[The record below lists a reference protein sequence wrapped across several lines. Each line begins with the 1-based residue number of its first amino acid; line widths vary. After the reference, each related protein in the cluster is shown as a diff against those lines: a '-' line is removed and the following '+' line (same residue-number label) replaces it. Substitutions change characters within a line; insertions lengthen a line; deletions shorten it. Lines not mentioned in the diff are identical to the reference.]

1 MKPKLLVVDD
11 SQTARAVVIEALQ
24 DYECEVLEAG
34 DGAEALRL
42 ASREMPQVILLDVT
56 MPVMD
61 GIQMLEQLKADRRLK
76 DLPVVMLTGQNSREA
91 VVKIARLGVRDYLVK
106 PFTLEALL
114 ARVSQIVDLR
124 PKGEPEAA
132 TKRMED
138 PLVLLLVDDKP
149 AIHDLVR
156 MGLGET
162 GWQVQCCST
171 IAEALEFCGQT
182 PPDGIL
188 ASLTLPDGAVYS
200 LLQSLRSGPKTR
212 RVPVLAL
219 SVKNALAEHTRALQ
233 AGFCDVVTKPLRFD
247 ELKVRIAKA
256 LRLDMSGKYFEA
268 RDGVL
273 VLRLPFDAPFNS
285 AEDVFAQLRDKT
297 VAAVDA
303 GLDKVV
309 IDLEYAKA
317 DDKNCMKLT
326 LTSVRFCEELGL
338 DYRITGPE
346 GVCAECKRQQE
357 AKFWKFTAS
366 VDEAA
371 SEMAGTSG
379 IAA

>member
-11 SQTARAVVIEALQ
+11 SQTARAVVA
-24 DYECEVLEAG
+24 DAFKDFECDVLEAA

-42 ASREMPQVILLDVT
+42 AAREMPQVVLLDVT
-56 MPVMD
+56 MPVLD
-61 GIQMLEQLKADRRLK
+61 GIGVLEQLKADRRLK
-76 DLPVVMLTGQNSREA
+76 ELPVIMLTGQSSREA

-106 PFTLEALL
+106 PFSEEVLR

-124 PKGEPEAA
+124 PKGEPEAV
-132 TKRMED
+132 TKRLED
-138 PLVLLLVDDKP
+138 PIVLLLVDDKP

-162 GWQVQCCST
+162 GWQIQCCST
-171 IAEALEFCGQT
+171 VAEALDFCGQT

-188 ASLTLPDGAVYS
+188 ASLNLPDGAAYS
-200 LLQSLRSGPKTR
+200 LLQSLRSGSTTR
-212 RVPVLAL
+212 RVPVMAL
-219 SVKNALAEHTRALQ
+219 SVKNALADHTRALQ
-233 AGFCDVVTKPLRFD
+233 GGFCDVVTKPLRFD
-247 ELKVRIAKA
+247 ELKVRVAKA
-256 LRLDMSGKYFEA
+256 LRLDMSGKYFEP
-268 RDGVL
+268 REGVL

-303 GLDKVV
+303 GLEKVV

-317 DDKNCMKLT
+317 EDKNCMKLT

-346 GVCAECKRQQE
+346 GICAECKRQQE

-379 IAA
+379 MAA